1 MLAMTFPGPKQS
13 TDRQPVFNIPRVLL
27 AILALLIAI
36 HLVREIL
43 LTGAQSAWVI
53 LNFAYFPSRPGVFLG
68 QEQVAGS
75 EIWSFL
81 TYSLL
86 HADWAHL
93 GLNSLWMVAFGSP
106 LAWRFGPW
114 RFLAFS
120 AVAVVAGA
128 AVHAFANSGDQ
139 LPMIGASA
147 AVSAHMAGAAR
158 FLFIA
163 PAGSVR
169 SYWSPAA
176 PLRAVFSDP
185 RTLMFLGVWFG
196 INVAIGLI
204 GWVSDDFAAIAWEAH
219 IGGFIAGLVLFPVF
233 DPVAQQRGGPRPPD
247 RAA

>member
-1 MLAMTFPGPKQS
+1 MA
-13 TDRQPVFNIPRVLL
+13 RQPIFNIPNVLL
-27 AILALLIAI
+27 AILALLLAI
-36 HLVREIL
+36 HLIREIL
-43 LTGAQSAWVI
+43 LTDPQNAWVI
-53 LNFAYFPSRPGVFLG
+53 LNFAYYPDRPAVLLG
-68 QEQVAGS
+68 QEQIVGS
-75 EIWSFL
+75 DVWSFL
-81 TYSLL
+81 TYGLL

-139 LPMIGASA
+139 LPMVGASA

-163 PAGSVR
+163 PPGGVR

-185 RTLMFLGVWFG
+185 RTLTFLGVWFG
-196 INVAIGLI
+196 INLAIGLI

-219 IGGFIAGLVLFPVF
+219 IGGFVAGLVLFPLF
-233 DPVAQQRGGPRPPD
+233 DAAETRGRGPSPPD
-247 RAA
+247 PAA

>member
-1 MLAMTFPGPKQS
+1 MTFSRPPQS
-13 TDRQPVFNIPRVLL
+13 ADRQPIFNIPPVLL
-27 AILALLIAI
+27 AILVILIAI
-36 HLVREIL
+36 HLVRETL
-43 LTGAQSAWVI
+43 LTDAQSVWVI
-53 LNFAYFPSRPGVFLG
+53 LNFAYFPGRPDIFLG

-86 HADWAHL
+86 HADWTHL

-106 LAWRFGPW
+106 LAWRFGPV

-120 AVAVVAGA
+120 AAAVVAGA
-128 AVHAFANSGDQ
+128 AVHAIANSGDQ

-163 PAGSVR
+163 PPGGVR
-169 SYWSPAA
+169 SYRSPAA
-176 PLRAVFSDP
+176 PMRAVFSDP
-185 RTLMFLGVWFG
+185 RTLTFLGVWFG

-204 GWVSDDFAAIAWEAH
+204 GWFSDDFAAIAWEAH

-233 DPVAQQRGGPRPPD
+233 DRAAQPSGDPPD
-247 RAA
+247 PRA

>member
-1 MLAMTFPGPKQS
+1 MTIRRPQQS
-13 TDRQPVFNIPRVLL
+13 SDRQPIFNIPNVLL
-27 AILALLIAI
+27 AILALLVTI
-36 HLVREIL
+36 HLVRETL
-43 LTGAQSAWVI
+43 LTDAQSIWVI
-53 LNFAYFPSRPGVFLG
+53 LNFAYFPDRPEVLLG

-75 EIWSFL
+75 EVWSFL

-120 AVAVVAGA
+120 AIAAVAGA

-163 PAGSVR
+163 TPGGVR

-185 RTLMFLGVWFG
+185 RTLTFLGVWFG

-204 GWVSDDFAAIAWEAH
+204 GWVSEDFATIAWEAH
-219 IGGFIAGLVLFPVF
+219 IGGFAAGLVLFPMF
-233 DPVAQQRGGPRPPD
+233 DGGVRRGGGPTPPD
-247 RAA
+247 LAA